1 MKYHYALD
9 CLPLSNTEYTYSD
22 ITDSILSKKITPI
35 SIGGKD
41 FQTLLEEISKK
52 ELQTLYGK
60 TNKCSDT
67 PLIYLDPKTG
77 KITASRF
84 IGKAS
89 IEINGITRVIDV
101 SPRFGKDVL
110 KWLFGE
116 IYNFKILSS
125 SGKASKELDDNIL
138 LIVLTYLW
146 LYNLSEANRYGLPR
160 NKIRETYVGDKVRGR
175 LDIRKSIISY
185 KTQKKLVSSYNK
197 KIYDDSVIQLLK
209 FTLEH
214 LKKSNT
220 GFSNLNKS
228 DSAKDAISHL
238 NKVTLSRRR
247 FTHHDFSNIKLGSIY
262 QSYGRIIDLSWNIL
276 QNTASNE
283 IIDESNEK
291 TLGTFLDM
299 AEIWEKFL
307 RKVLADKLT
316 KSGWEDKTPG
326 KINTYE
332 GSNLLKQTM
341 IPDIV
346 FEKGDTILVI
356 DAKYKRM
363 VGSRMDIDRE
373 DFFQIHTYIHYYEQ
387 TDKKVIGG
395 LVYPISGDF
404 SFEKSNTAQ
413 KLFGENDKHKYFVD
427 GMRLDFDEKKTKKLE
442 DLLDEQKNQL
452 VERILRITQD

>member
-1 MKYHYALD
+1 MPEYNALD
-9 CLPLSNTEYTYSD
+9 CLPFINQN
-22 ITDSILSKKITPI
+22 INDSR
-35 SIGGKD
+35 
-41 FQTLLEEISKK
+41 LLNRLK
-52 ELQTLYGK
+52 ELCELEINTFFGSTKELKDNPLLYID
-60 TNKCSDT
+60 N
-67 PLIYLDPKTG
+67 KTG
-77 KITASRF
+77 LWTAGRFVGNTNFNVGNGNYKI
-84 IGKAS
+84 K
-89 IEINGITRVIDV
+89 IE
-101 SPRFGKDVL
+101 PRFGKDVL
-110 KWLFGE
+110 KWLICE
-116 IYNFKILSS
+116 ITNIRFTPAT
-125 SGKASKELDDNIL
+125 GKSIKDQDSDTL
-138 LIVLTYLW
+138 LILLTYLW

-185 KTQKKLVSSYNK
+185 RTQKKLVSSYNK

>member
-1 MKYHYALD
+1 MPEYYAED
-9 CLPLSNTEYTYSD
+9 CLPFENSVNSSSL
-22 ITDSILSKKITPI
+22 TDILSYIC
-35 SIGGKD
+35 D
-41 FQTLLEEISKK
+41 MEINTIFGNKK
-52 ELQTLYGK
+52 ELKDNPLFYFNYNTGLWTAGRFVGK
-60 TNKCSDT
+60 TSFT
-67 PLIYLDPKTG
+67 
-77 KITASRF
+77 
-84 IGKAS
+84 
-89 IEINGITRVIDV
+89 INRWNYQLTIK
-101 SPRFGKDVL
+101 PRFGKDVL
-110 KWLFGE
+110 KWLICE
-116 IYNFKILSS
+116 ISNIRFTLATGKSAKDNDSDTLIIL
-125 SGKASKELDDNIL
+125 
-138 LIVLTYLW
+138 LTYLW
-146 LYNLSEANRYGLPR
+146 LMYLSEANRYGLPR
-160 NKIRETYVGDKVRGR
+160 NKIRETHVGDKVRGR

-283 IIDESNEK
+283 IIDDSNEK

-307 RKVLADKLT
+307 KKVLADKLT

-346 FEKGDTILVI
+346 FEKDDTILVI